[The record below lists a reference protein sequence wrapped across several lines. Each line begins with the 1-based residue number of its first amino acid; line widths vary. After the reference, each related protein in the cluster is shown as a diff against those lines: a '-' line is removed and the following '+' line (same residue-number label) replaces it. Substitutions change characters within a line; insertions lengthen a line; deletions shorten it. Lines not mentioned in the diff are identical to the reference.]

1 MKTNEIL
8 QKDVQNALKWE
19 PLLRAAEIGVTVN
32 NGVVHL
38 SGTVD
43 SYSKKLE
50 AETAT
55 KNVTGVTAVVEEIK
69 VHFGSNWN
77 RTNDEIAHAIVAAL
91 KDNWLIAADKVKV
104 KVEDGWVTFT
114 GSLPWYYQKMSAED
128 SVKNLYGV
136 KGVTNNINIE
146 PDVEEE
152 IEAENVENALARSW
166 WVNDADISVSVE
178 DHEVTLAGSVSSF
191 YQKTEAETIAWK
203 TPGIWSVNNELTVDW
218 D

>member
-1 MKTNEIL
+1 MKTNEKL
-8 QKDVQNALKWE
+8 QEDVQNALKWE
-19 PLLRAAEIGVTVN
+19 PLLHAAEIGVTVN

-55 KNVTGVTAVVEEIK
+55 KNVTGVKAVVEEIK

-77 RTNDEIAHAIVAAL
+77 RTSDEIAQAIVTAL
-91 KDNWLIAADKVKV
+91 KDNWLISADKVKV
-104 KVEDGWVTFT
+104 TVEDGWVTFT
-114 GSLPWYYQKMSAED
+114 GSLPWHYQKMSAEG

-136 KGVTNNINIE
+136 KGVTNNITIE
-146 PDVEEE
+146 PDIEEE
-152 IEAENVENALARSW
+152 IETENVENALARSW
-166 WVNDADISVSVE
+166 WVNDADITVSVE
-178 DHEVTLAGSVSSF
+178 DHEVTLSGSVSSF
-191 YQKTEAETIAWK
+191 YQKDEAGAIAWK
-203 TPGIWSVNNELTVDW
+203 TPGIASVNNELSVDW